1 LYTKSRI
8 FNIFWNKILS
18 IIKKFSLFCKCSADM
33 QNVFLGSQKCGIFLR
48 GECGRVSTAILILP
62 MPCWSFCFSFNSQP
76 LILLCPWYSWCG
88 THLWDLSAAAILLLF
103 CVLCSGAYVNVYRTD
118 RKHVSNAAGPEK
130 RLQRGWTIS
139 RTPRKS
145 SRTGGKKTVK
155 ENTQWIRSFGDS
167 ESATTTTSPFHFVS
181 PPFRFLSHDG
191 SHFISSSPSHTH
203 SPLFFAFNAN
213 DIRQKWK
220 CIQSLISFFLFLL
233 AMTRILQIRDL
244 SLDFPKKEKYI
255 YVWYQRDAKDKGER
269 EWDG

>member
-1 LYTKSRI
+1 
-8 FNIFWNKILS
+8 
-18 IIKKFSLFCKCSADM
+18 M
-33 QNVFLGSQKCGIFLR
+33 QNVFLGSQKCGIFLK

-62 MPCWSFCFSFNSQP
+62 MPCRSFCFSFNSQL

-155 ENTQWIRSFGDS
+155 ENTVDTQFWRQWKCYDDDI
-167 ESATTTTSPFHFVS
+167 PFS
-181 PPFRFLSHDG
+181 FRFASVSFSFTWWITFYIKFPLSHTL
-191 SHFISSSPSHTH
+191 SIIFRFQCKRH
-203 SPLFFAFNAN
+203 STKVEVHSKSYFFF
-213 DIRQKWK
+213 
-220 CIQSLISFFLFLL
+220 LISFGHDKDL
-233 AMTRILQIRDL
+233 ADPRFKSRFSQKGKIYICMV
-244 SLDFPKKEKYI
+244 PKGRKG
-255 YVWYQRDAKDKGER
+255 QRR
-269 EWDG
+269 EGVGWVGRVE